1 MISRNRGRLNVLVIL
16 GVMAIVFL
24 QGMLLFEIESRLAGM
39 TARVPSDVIFKPG
52 TNLWCEFFDID
63 DAYSNQIEL
72 RSRAEQIENQ
82 LSANQGALRK

>member
-24 QGMLLFEIESRLAGM
+24 QGMLFFEIESRLAGM
-39 TARVPSDVIFKPG
+39 TARVPSDVIFLPG

>member
-1 MISRNRGRLNVLVIL
+1 MLFLSL
-16 GVMAIVFL
+16 GLTCGV
-24 QGMLLFEIESRLAGM
+24 S
-39 TARVPSDVIFKPG
+39 
-52 TNLWCEFFDID
+52 FFDID